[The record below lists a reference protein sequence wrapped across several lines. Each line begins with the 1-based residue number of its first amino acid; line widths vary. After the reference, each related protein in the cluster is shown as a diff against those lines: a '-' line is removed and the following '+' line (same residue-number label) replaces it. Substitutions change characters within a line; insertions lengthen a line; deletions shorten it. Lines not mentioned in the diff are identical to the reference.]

1 MKKKRDRLENLKNDW
16 FMLRL
21 IWKFTPGLLIWELIF
36 GVLEGLNNSVQVLF
50 IKVFYDYINNNASFI
65 TALGGIAGIFAFIVI
80 FQIIKQYYY
89 NVTRRCKRQVLEY
102 RMHTELFE
110 ISKSI
115 PISSYDDTEFYD
127 NFVWSVSQ
135 SDTRAVGLMET
146 LSAIILSST
155 SFITIVT
162 LFFSISPALSLAA
175 VAASILS
182 LFIQKA
188 SAKIQ
193 LQSALETTP
202 KNRKISY
209 YERIYSLP
217 DTAKEVRI
225 SHVNELIW
233 DKHRETLE
241 QIREVEEKY
250 LKKNCI
256 NVMAGKILTSAV
268 EPFIYIILLYQI
280 MISNTVS
287 ISGLAVALS
296 SFWALRWCLQ
306 DIVDKLVKLP
316 EHGIYIKKL
325 RAFME
330 YTVSSPEDAMV
341 PEPFESLTLQNV
353 SFGYAVNKPV
363 LRHIDFSIKRGEK
376 IALVGYNGAGKTTL
390 IKLLLHLYDP
400 VEGKILYN
408 GMDIRKYACRS
419 YQSRFGVVLQDFQIF
434 ATSIAENVLRDSY
447 DGEEKASIIKA
458 LELCTFS
465 DRLKNLPRG
474 IQTGLTKEFDDTGIN
489 LSGGEAQKLAIAR
502 VLVRPYDIIIMDEP
516 SSAMDPVAEYE
527 INKNVQAFAQEKTVI
542 TISHRLSTTR
552 DVDRIYVLENGEIV
566 ECGAHIELMRMN
578 GKYAE
583 MFRVQA
589 KKYQEAAAPP
599 VSE

>member
-1 MKKKRDRLENLKNDW
+1 MKKKRERLESLRCDW

-21 IWKFTPGLLIWELIF
+21 IWKFTPGLLIWELVF
-36 GVLEGLNNSVQVLF
+36 GVLEGLNNSIQVLF
-50 IKVFYDYINNNASFI
+50 IKVFYDYINNNAPFT
-65 TALGGIAGIFAFIVI
+65 TALWSIAGIFAFIFV
-80 FQIIKQYYY
+80 FQSIKQYYY
-89 NVTRRCKRQVLEY
+89 NVTRRCKRQILEY
-102 RMHTELFE
+102 RMRTKLFE

-115 PISSYDDTEFYD
+115 PISSYDDMEFYD

-135 SDTRAVGLMET
+135 SDTRAMGLMET

-155 SFITIVT
+155 SFVTIVT
-162 LFFSISPALSLAA
+162 LFFSISPALSV
-175 VAASILS
+175 VAIVASILS

-188 SAKIQ
+188 SAKIL

-202 KNRKISY
+202 KHRKISY

-225 SHVNELIW
+225 SHVNELIR
-233 DKHRETLE
+233 DKYGETLA
-241 QIREVEEKY
+241 QIRDTEEKY

-256 NVMAGKILTSAV
+256 HVMAGKILTSAV

-280 MISNTVS
+280 MISKTVS

-330 YTVSSPEDAMV
+330 HAVSSPQEAE
-341 PEPFESLTLQNV
+341 PAKPFESLTLQNV
-353 SFGYAVNKPV
+353 SFGYDVNKTV
-363 LRHIDFSIKRGEK
+363 LHHISFTVKRGEK

-408 GMDIRKYACRS
+408 GMDVGQYECKS

-434 ATSIAENVLRDSY
+434 AASIAENVLRDSY
-447 DGEEKASIIKA
+447 DEKEKASIIKA
-458 LELCTFS
+458 LDLCTFS
-465 DRLKNLPRG
+465 DKLKTLPRG
-474 IQTGLTKEFDDTGIN
+474 IQTGLTKEFDDAGIN
-489 LSGGEAQKLAIAR
+489 LSGGEAQKIAIAR

-552 DVDRIYVLENGEIV
+552 DMDRIYVLDNGEIV
-566 ECGAHIELMRMN
+566 ECGTHIELMRMN

-583 MFRVQA
+583 MFQVQA
-589 KKYQEAAAPP
+589 KKYQEAATPP
-599 VSE
+599 TSE